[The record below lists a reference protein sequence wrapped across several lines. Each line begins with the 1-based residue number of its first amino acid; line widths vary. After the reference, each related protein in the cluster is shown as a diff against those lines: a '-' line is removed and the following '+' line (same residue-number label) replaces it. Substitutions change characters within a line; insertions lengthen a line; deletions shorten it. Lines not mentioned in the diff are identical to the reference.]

1 MPQRKPLNAETC
13 RKQAANCLEAA
24 KSVMSPSH
32 RIMLEHIA
40 ETWERIAAEIDKRN
54 EQTDTVRT

>member
-1 MPQRKPLNAETC
+1 MADDPQPRLTSDQC
-13 RKQAANCLEAA
+13 RKQADACREMACVAINPA
-24 KSVMSPSH
+24 H

-54 EQTDTVRT
+54 Q